1 MARKQKM
8 HGVPMKY
15 VSELWWRL

>member
-1 MARKQKM
+1 
-8 HGVPMKY
+8 MKY